1 MAWHIKKGNFKKR
14 SMNREGNK
22 NNRKK
27 RSKALQ
33 FHKGKTT
40 QLRP

>member
-27 RSKALQ
+27 RLKALQ